1 VSLGNGLDSG
11 SDFGSGGGDFCL
23 GGDDFGSDCCSRDGS
38 VTGWEKERGNLW
50 SWLL

>member
-1 VSLGNGLDSG
+1 VSLRNGSDSG
-11 SDFGSGGGDFCL
+11 SDFGSG